1 MGEDVTAVLARNWP
15 SMGNRAAEQQ
25 AAAEGPEPGVG
36 PLAGPRWLYVW
47 NRDPLGECCCWRGT
61 RRVQDSDRGSVVGA
75 PGDCTNPGK
84 HPWVVRDGG
93 ELVGFAHG
101 AADALAYGELAQRFG
116 PVGGARQ
123 LAVVLDDV
131 LVVDL
136 DSPRALR
143 DFARLSFTVPKS
155 KVLGVSTSPR
165 GYHVWLDAPG
175 WNQKALNDAMAAWLE
190 PSGGWSGTDEAVAGR
205 KGFLL
210 DVRTGSNR
218 YVVWPGQHPARR
230 WISFAD
236 FTEVIRGQLYGMP
249 AWRMG
254 PSDGKAPWAVDTDDP
269 WIRGWIDS
277 RTGGV
282 EIEVGPLN
290 FDGSDQELEFTWA
303 ELERRIDRLDTMGA
317 KTGRNNTLNAVA
329 YYAGSKAVMAGH
341 GYQEVRE
348 RLVAAGTA
356 VGTHGVGATVDSGL
370 SSGIA
375 TLKKQQAAS

>member
-1 MGEDVTAVLARNWP
+1 VP
-15 SMGNRAAEQQ
+15 
-25 AAAEGPEPGVG
+25 AAAAWPAVTERAEPHPVEVGPEPGVG
-36 PLAGPRWLYVW
+36 PLSGPRWLLVW
-47 NRDPLGECCCWRGT
+47 NRDFLGECCCPRGT
-61 RRVQDSDRGSVVGA
+61 VRRQDGSAATGWA
-75 PGDCTNPGK
+75 GNCQRPGK
-84 HPWVVRDGG
+84 HPWVTKVDGA
-93 ELVGFAHG
+93 VQGFEHG
-101 AADALAYGELAQRFG
+101 AADALHYDEVLAQYG
-116 PVGGARQ
+116 LTGSRQ

-175 WNQKALNDAMAAWLE
+175 WNQKALNDAMAAWLG
-190 PSGGWSGTDEAVAGR
+190 PAGGWSGTDEAVAGMR
-205 KGFLL
+205 GFLL

-230 WISFAD
+230 WMSFAD

-254 PSDGKAPWAVDTDDP
+254 PADGKAPWSVDTAEP
-269 WIRGWIDS
+269 WIRDWIDS

-282 EIEVGPLN
+282 EIEMGPLN
-290 FDGSDQELEFTWA
+290 FDGSDAELEWTWA
-303 ELERRIDRLDTMGA
+303 ELERWIGRLEQMGA
-317 KTGRNNTLNAVA
+317 KTGRNNMLNAVA
-329 YYAGSKAVMAGH
+329 YHAGSKAVMAGH
-341 GYQEVRE
+341 GYSEVRE
-348 RLVAAGTA
+348 RLVAAGAA
-356 VGTHGVGATVDSGL
+356 VGTHGIGATVDSGL

-375 TLKKQQAAS
+375 TLKKQQVAA